1 MVMRHESSGT
11 GCDATPPGG
20 VYRLHAQ
27 PKSGSS
33 WVSRVIVSLLT
44 RSCTTMMHAMGCR
57 VLHHEED
64 ARQEPE
70 VSLRFGTFYRTY
82 LTFTPNYKHAGEC
95 MHFKNDCASLLGS
108 LSLPCWPL
116 PPCLGTNRAHDRN
129 APPQTR

>member
-33 WVSRVIVSLLT
+33 WLSRVIVSLLT

-95 MHFKNDCASLLGS
+95 MHFKNDCASLGS
-108 LSLPCWPL
+108 LSL
-116 PPCLGTNRAHDRN
+116 CLLASAAVPGNHRSHDRG